1 MSANIV
7 NQVAFLP
14 LARNFP
20 AEIKQFTVEVNK
32 SYVEIAGAVNARTIG
47 VFSTVSPAIDGE
59 EWFINANSR
68 QQGLRQVYTFTTLAA
83 INHNIRNITPSQFTR
98 CWGQYNDGANAYG
111 LIWGSNTAIAGQIS
125 FYVTTTQIIFPTPA
139 GAPSVTSGL
148 VVLEWIS
155 QP

>member
-32 SYVEIAGAVNARTIG
+32 SYVEIAGAVNSKTIG

-59 EWFINANSR
+59 EWFISGNSR
-68 QQGLRQVYTFTTLAA
+68 QQGLRQVYTFTT
-83 INHNIRNITPSQFTR
+83 
-98 CWGQYNDGANAYG
+98 
-111 LIWGSNTAIAGQIS
+111 
-125 FYVTTTQIIFPTPA
+125 
-139 GAPSVTSGL
+139 
-148 VVLEWIS
+148 
-155 QP
+155 